1 MSYPR
6 PQKRCWSTATIYDET
21 IDARR
26 RESHSPEL
34 QELRPEFFRD
44 IAAYVRRLKETQR
57 NLDQRS
63 LKAILLDEET
73 KRIERLVVEL
83 IDRRLS
89 KIWRTSQTNAQTT
102 AHSSEKW
109 AQEELSTLV
118 RHYRKFKEDT
128 VQGIEPSNSPEKK
141 KDKLLLR
148 VVKDLPSIIGVDLKT
163 HGPFLKENIAVLHYE
178 NTERL
183 IRQCTEDKAK

>member
-1 MSYPR
+1 M
-6 PQKRCWSTATIYDET
+6 
-21 IDARR
+21 
-26 RESHSPEL
+26 
-34 QELRPEFFRD
+34 
-44 IAAYVRRLKETQR
+44 KETQR

-89 KIWRTSQTNAQTT
+89 KIWRTSQTNAQVM
-102 AHSSEKW
+102 AHASEKW

-141 KDKLLLR
+141 KDKLLLPF
-148 VVKDLPSIIGVDLKT
+148 VKDMPSIIGVDLKT
-163 HGPFLKENIAVLHYE
+163 HGPFLKEDIAVLPYE
-178 NTERL
+178 NAESL
-183 IRQCTEDKAK
+183 IRQGTAVEIRPSHGDNG

>member
-1 MSYPR
+1 MAS
-6 PQKRCWSTATIYDET
+6 
-21 IDARR
+21 
-26 RESHSPEL
+26 
-34 QELRPEFFRD
+34 
-44 IAAYVRRLKETQR
+44 YVRRLKETQR

-89 KIWRTSQTNAQTT
+89 KIWLTSQTNAQVT

-109 AQEELSTLV
+109 AQEELSTLA

-148 VVKDLPSIIGVDLKT
+148 FVKDIPSIIGVDLKT
-163 HGPFLKENIAVLHYE
+163 HGPFLKEDGAVLPYE
-178 NTERL
+178 NAESL
-183 IRQCTEDKAK
+183 IRQGTAVEIRPSHRDNG

>member
-1 MSYPR
+1 VAS
-6 PQKRCWSTATIYDET
+6 
-21 IDARR
+21 
-26 RESHSPEL
+26 
-34 QELRPEFFRD
+34 
-44 IAAYVRRLKETQR
+44 YVRRLKETQR

-89 KIWRTSQTNAQTT
+89 KIWLTSQTNAQVT

-109 AQEELSTLV
+109 AQEELSTLA

-148 VVKDLPSIIGVDLKT
+148 FVKDIPSIIGVDLKT
-163 HGPFLKENIAVLHYE
+163 HGPFLKEDIAVLPYE
-178 NTERL
+178 NAESL
-183 IRQCTEDKAK
+183 IRQGTAVEIRPSHRDNG